1 MLFGSRESKGKR
13 KKRRGSQKF
22 ESGSFKNEKAY
33 SFFSLSSITMTI
45 YEFRSFMEVI
55 FAISKKSK
63 HSKINNKNLIFFFFS
78 FSFCFS
84 FSSTKQKKGKK
95 EREREY
101 EWKERERE
109 RV

>member
-13 KKRRGSQKF
+13 KKRRGSRKF

-55 FAISKKSK
+55 FAISKISK
-63 HSKINNKNLIFFFFS
+63 HSKINNKNLIFFFFHFLFAS
-78 FSFCFS
+78 VSHQPN
-84 FSSTKQKKGKK
+84 KKKGRK
-95 EREREY
+95 RERESMNGL
-101 EWKERERE
+101 
-109 RV
+109 